1 MKINKSIFFFLFLS
15 INVLSMEAQSIY
27 DFKVKSLKGAELNLA
42 DYRGKKM
49 LIVNTASKCGYTPQY
64 AGLEKLYEEMKDK
77 GLVIIG
83 FPANEFGKQEPGN
96 NEEIASFCEV
106 NYGVTF
112 PMAAKSVV
120 KGDDI
125 SPLFEY
131 LTSEAEKLG
140 FADPI
145 KWNFTKFL
153 VDSEGHL
160 VTVFPSKVD
169 PMSEEL
175 QNAILSA
182 K

>member
-1 MKINKSIFFFLFLS
+1 MKINKSIFFFFLFS

-27 DFKVKSLKGAELNLA
+27 DFKVKSLTGAELKLA
-42 DYRGKKM
+42 DYKGKKM
-49 LIVNTASKCGYTPQY
+49 LIVTTASKCGYTPQY

-83 FPANEFGKQEPGN
+83 FPANEFGKQEPGS

-125 SPLFEY
+125 SPLFDY
-131 LTSEAEKLG
+131 LTNEAEKLG
-140 FADPI
+140 FTDPI

-153 VDSEGHL
+153 MDGEGKL
-160 VTVFPSKVD
+160 VSVFPSKVD

-175 QNAILSA
+175 RNAILSA

>member
-27 DFKVKSLKGAELNLA
+27 DFKVKSLTGAELNLA

-106 NYGVTF
+106 NFGVTF

-153 VDSEGHL
+153 VDGEGHL